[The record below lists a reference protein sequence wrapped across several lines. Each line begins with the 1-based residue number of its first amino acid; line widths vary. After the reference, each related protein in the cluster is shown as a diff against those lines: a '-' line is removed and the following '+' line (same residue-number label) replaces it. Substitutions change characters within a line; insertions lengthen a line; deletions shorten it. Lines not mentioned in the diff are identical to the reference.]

1 MAMLNNQ
8 RVRNA
13 TSFWKDMW
21 YVFKNAGFLYPSS
34 AEKKSAVQKI
44 GLGQKGSQNSSF
56 ISMIFPLYIYIY
68 IYIYLIGG
76 LEHEFY
82 DFPYMLGMIPTDELH
97 HFSEG

>member
-34 AEKKSAVQKI
+34 AQKNRPFEKSAWGKKARKI
-44 GLGQKGSQNSSF
+44 HHL
-56 ISMIFPLYIYIY
+56 FPWFSHNIIYIW
-68 IYIYLIGG
+68 LVA
-76 LEHEFY
+76 
-82 DFPYMLGMIPTDELH
+82 
-97 HFSEG
+97 